1 MLHYM
6 KISLRNFTQIGSEQ
20 SKVQMTFHAEGQH
33 IMTAA
38 CLSPTF
44 THTTVMMMMIM
55 MMIKML
61 IRTEHP
67 DQN

>member
-44 THTTVMMMMIM
+44 TQP
-55 MMIKML
+55 L
-61 IRTEHP
+61 
-67 DQN
+67 